1 MSDKRYI
8 ALCASVTTMTCA
20 AVVCIYNIFK
30 RVTK

>member
-20 AVVCIYNIFK
+20 AMVCIYNLAK
-30 RVTK
+30 RIIK